1 MIEPNKSSTENKNN
15 ILTTD
20 HDMQDKKSHQESSKQ
35 EHSIVAPPTH
45 HYSAESQ
52 LSMMSIM
59 KTENYYKQ
67 GIIAYEEGIHR
78 YVMEIEK
85 LKNQINSQAKNN
97 EKEKQALLVIESQIT
112 SEEKLLERLNEQF
125 SQKVKSIE
133 ELKIEYRDMIDGAE
147 YNKLLSRK
155 KKELFEV
162 LDEIEE
168 LEMTLLGKE
177 LERVNLLGKLE
188 PRQRIIEEIE
198 ADLRELELEKEHF
211 ESTKLHQIPQLDTKQ
226 NNPDDV
232 VDTVIMENHT
242 AN

>member
-1 MIEPNKSSTENKNN
+1 MIESNTSSTEDQNN
-15 ILTTD
+15 IRTTE
-20 HDMQDKKSHQESSKQ
+20 QTKYGKKSYQESSKQ
-35 EHSIVAPPTH
+35 EHNIVVPPTH
-45 HYSAESQ
+45 QYSAENQ
-52 LSMMSIM
+52 LSMMAIS

-67 GIIAYEEGIHR
+67 GIRAYEEGIHQ

-85 LKNQINSQAKNN
+85 LKNQINAQAKNN
-97 EKEKQALLVIESQIT
+97 EKEEQALLVIESRIA
-112 SEEKLLERLNEQF
+112 SEERLLERLNEQF

-168 LEMTLLGKE
+168 LEITLLGKE
-177 LERVNLLGKLE
+177 LERVNLLDKLE
-188 PRQRIIEEIE
+188 PRQRIIEELE
-198 ADLRELELEKEHF
+198 ANLRELELEKEHF
-211 ESTKLHQIPQLDTKQ
+211 ESTRLHQIPQLHTKE
-226 NNPDDV
+226 NNSEDV
-232 VDTVIMENHT
+232 VDTVVMEKHT